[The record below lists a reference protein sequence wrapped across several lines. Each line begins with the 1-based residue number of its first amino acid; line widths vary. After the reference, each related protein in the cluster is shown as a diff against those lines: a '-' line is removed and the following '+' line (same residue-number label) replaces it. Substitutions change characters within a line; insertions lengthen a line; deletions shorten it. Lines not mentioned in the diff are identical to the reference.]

1 MWKCI
6 AHTENSSPKQLVMM
20 NRNME
25 MRDERIEQKL
35 EMGSYNTELFMGYME
50 MVGTLPINTPS
61 GGSGKKN
68 VVVSQGQKLPYID

>member
-1 MWKCI
+1 
-6 AHTENSSPKQLVMM
+6 MM

-25 MRDERIEQKL
+25 MRDERIEEKL
-35 EMGSYNTELFMGYME
+35 ERGSYNTEIFMGYME

-68 VVVSQGQKLPYID
+68 VVASQG